1 MEPLVD
7 ETLAERI
14 RTVIGDDPNVG
25 EVKMFGGL
33 CFMLNGN
40 MLVCASSKGG
50 LLVRTGEAGME
61 AALKKP
67 GVTTME
73 MGGRTM
79 SAYVWVDPETLTEP
93 SLREWIAGAT
103 DFVATLPPKEKKAKA
118 AKTKKKSA

>member
-1 MEPLVD
+1 MD
-7 ETLAERI
+7 ETLTDRI
-14 RTVIGDDPNVG
+14 RSVIGDDPNVD

-40 MLVCASSKGG
+40 MLVCSSGKGG
-50 LLVRTGEAGME
+50 LLVRTGEAAM
-61 AALKKP
+61 ASALKKP

-79 SAYVWVDPETLTEP
+79 SAYVWVDPATLTDR

-118 AKTKKKSA
+118 HKPKKKSA